1 MIDTPPAPPMDSHR
15 SAADDAKIE
24 ARLAKLEANAD
35 STGRML
41 DVMQQHIDEGIRRH
55 SSELS
60 GLRTELRAEIAS
72 IRSEIAN
79 LRKDMTEMQ
88 TSLARLDARIDA
100 LEAKQSDMLR
110 EMGSIRTEMSMNFR
124 WLVGIQIS
132 VILMVMGFLY
142 RVTG

>member
-1 MIDTPPAPPMDSHR
+1 MIDTPPAPPIDNHR
-15 SAADDAKIE
+15 STADDAKIE

-60 GLRTELRAEIAS
+60 GLRTELRT
-72 IRSEIAN
+72 EIAN

-88 TSLARLDARIDA
+88 TSLARLDARMDA
-100 LEAKQSDMLR
+100 LEATQSEMLR
-110 EMGSIRTEMSMNFR
+110 EIGSIRTEMSMNFR

-132 VILMVMGFLY
+132 VILMLMGFLY

>member
-1 MIDTPPAPPMDSHR
+1 MIDTPPAPPIDNPR

-41 DVMQQHIDEGIRRH
+41 DVMQQHIDAGIRRH

-60 GLRTELRAEIAS
+60 DLRTELRA
-72 IRSEIAN
+72 EIAN
-79 LRKDMTEMQ
+79 LRKDMTEVQ
-88 TSLARLDARIDA
+88 TGLARLDERIAA
-100 LEAKQSDMLR
+100 LETKQSDMLR
-110 EMGSIRTEMSMNFR
+110 EMGAIRTEMSMNFR